1 MQSHNKIT
9 LKIFFL
15 LWIIISV
22 SVCVSEE
29 LPEPYKALI
38 NKYNFKK
45 DSYSFAVKNLT
56 NSKKKAIIH
65 NGSKNFNPAS
75 LTKIITSFI
84 ALDKLGPNYK
94 WRSDFYYTGKLN
106 DHILEGDLIFVGR
119 GDASFSTNNLESLIR
134 EIQKKGIKKIEG
146 NLILNKSYFGK
157 IPSSIDFDDN
167 PMRAYNVL
175 PNAISIQSNT
185 INFKFNP
192 QDSNVKIEAKPD
204 LKYLKIKNNLML
216 SEKNCVSWKQALD
229 YQKPNSI
236 LEDTIIFQGYLSKKC
251 SNREIDLSVI
261 DNGRYFYE
269 VFKYLWVQNG
279 GDFSGGYWINDNER
293 LEGKMIASHLSR
305 PLGVLIRDMNKYSLN
320 LMSRNLILTVIAED
334 LKKQVIEDD
343 VNYFVL
349 NWLGDQGIANDN
361 MFIENGA
368 GLSRKTYINADTL
381 LEIMDKIYTHPY
393 MPEML
398 SSFSILN
405 EDGTLEK
412 KMPFSKVKKNGH
424 FKTGSLKNVSAI
436 AGYLV
441 DKNKNK
447 KIFIFLMNDKAANK
461 SYSFQND
468 LINLAFEPI

>member
-1 MQSHNKIT
+1 MQSHRKIT
-9 LKIFFL
+9 MKIFFL
-15 LWIIISV
+15 LCVVVSV
-22 SVCVSEE
+22 SVSAEVPQPFKS
-29 LPEPYKALI
+29 LI

-56 NSKKKAIIH
+56 NPQKKAIIY

-94 WRSDFYYTGKLN
+94 WRSDFYYTGQLN
-106 DHILEGDLIFVGR
+106 DDILEGDLIFVGR
-119 GDASFSTNNLESLIR
+119 GDASFSTDNLESLIR

-157 IPSSIDFDDN
+157 IPNSIDFDDD

-185 INFKFNP
+185 INFKFKP
-192 QDSNVKIEAKPD
+192 QNNNVKIEAKPD
-204 LKYLKIKNNLML
+204 LKYLKIKNNLRL
-216 SEKNCVSWKQALD
+216 SQKNCVSWKQALD
-229 YQKPNSI
+229 YQKANSI
-236 LEDTIIFQGYLSKKC
+236 QEEMIIFQGHLSKKC
-251 SNREIDLSVI
+251 SNKEIDLSVI

-279 GDFSGGYWINDNER
+279 GNFSGGYWVNNNER
-293 LEGKMIASHLSR
+293 LEGKLIASHLSR

-320 LMSRNLILTVIAED
+320 LMARNLMLTVIAED
-334 LKKQVIEDD
+334 LKKQVTEDD
-343 VNYFVL
+343 VNHFVL
-349 NWLGDQGIANDN
+349 DWLGNQGIANDN
-361 MFIENGA
+361 IFVENGA

-381 LEIMDKIYTHPY
+381 LEIMDKIYEHPY

-398 SSFSILN
+398 SSLSVLN

-436 AGYLV
+436 AGYFV
-441 DKNKNK
+441 DKDKNK
-447 KIFIFLMNDKAANK
+447 KILIFLMNDKEANK
-461 SYSFQND
+461 SYNFQNE

>member
-1 MQSHNKIT
+1 MQAHNRLI
-9 LKIFFL
+9 LKIFFF
-15 LWIIISV
+15 LWVIVSV
-22 SVCVSEE
+22 SVSAE
-29 LPEPYKALI
+29 LPQPYKQLI

-45 DSYSFAVKNLT
+45 DSFSIVVKNLT
-56 NSKKKAIIH
+56 APEKKAIIY

-94 WRSDFYYTGKLN
+94 WKSDFFYTGQLKDGTLQ
-106 DHILEGDLIFVGR
+106 GDLIFVGR
-119 GDASFSTNNLESLIR
+119 GDASFSIDNLEFLIR

-157 IPSSIDFDDN
+157 VPSSIDFDDD

-185 INFKFNP
+185 INFKFKP
-192 QDSNVKIEAKPD
+192 QNNNVKIEAKPD
-204 LKYLKIKNNLML
+204 LKYLKIKNNLRL
-216 SEKNCVSWKQALD
+216 SQKNCVSWKQALD
-229 YQKPNSI
+229 YQKANSI
-236 LEDTIIFQGYLSKKC
+236 QEEMIIFQGHLSKKC
-251 SNREIDLSVI
+251 SNKEIDLSVI

-279 GDFSGGYWINDNER
+279 GNFSGGYWVNNNER
-293 LEGKMIASHLSR
+293 LEGKLIASHLSR

-320 LMSRNLILTVIAED
+320 LMARNLMLTVIAED
-334 LKKQVIEDD
+334 LKKQVTEDD
-343 VNYFVL
+343 VNHFVL
-349 NWLGDQGIANDN
+349 DWLGNQGIANDN
-361 MFIENGA
+361 IFIENGA

-381 LEIMDKIYTHPY
+381 LEIMDKIYEHPY

-398 SSFSILN
+398 SSLSVLN

-436 AGYLV
+436 AGYFV
-441 DKNKNK
+441 DKDKNK
-447 KIFIFLMNDKAANK
+447 KILIFLMNDKEANK
-461 SYSFQND
+461 SYNFQNE